1 VVEKDAGVR
10 TSSNLV
16 CEQVKALTS
25 QQIKNACDLFWVR
38 LMQVGGR
45 IQAGFSFCVNKRLCT
60 QHLDTILR

>member
-45 IQAGFSFCVNKRLCT
+45 IQAGFSLCE
-60 QHLDTILR
+60 